1 MVPLASS
8 PLSSSPSALCH
19 RRSRRACQR
28 SEMEIPMR
36 PVRVPRICRS
46 DARSQSPKW
55 ARRPRPARGRP
66 ARSRRGTEP
75 ETAGSRTRVL
85 RDRTVRLLVCWIR
98 TAVPRRTTAALVAA
112 SGEEGCRPAPET
124 LLDSGSS
131 SWTGGAVS
139 RARTDQAGSARTA
152 LRGARGTCGS
162 RLAAAVS
169 QGTETH
175 TFCHRPQCRSGA
187 CQ

>member
-1 MVPLASS
+1 
-8 PLSSSPSALCH
+8 
-19 RRSRRACQR
+19 
-28 SEMEIPMR
+28 
-36 PVRVPRICRS
+36 
-46 DARSQSPKW
+46 
-55 ARRPRPARGRP
+55 
-66 ARSRRGTEP
+66 
-75 ETAGSRTRVL
+75 
-85 RDRTVRLLVCWIR
+85 LVCWIR

-124 LLDSGSS
+124 LLDSGSW
-131 SWTGGAVS
+131 SWTDGAVS
-139 RARTDQAGSARTA
+139 RGGRTKLAAPATA

-187 CQ
+187 CQRTGALFVLRQTRTSAMADQPTELAARS